1 MKSKNDRQKYYI
13 DTKTL
18 KYSV

>member
-1 MKSKNDRQKYYI
+1 MQSKNDRQKYYRR
-13 DTKTL
+13 KG